1 MWQHQLSYLTWLCW
15 EMDPGERKK
24 WRAMCTGP
32 EFRLVSDRVNTQ
44 NNSLIKEER
53 IPGGPG
59 RTTEPP
65 VEPRT
70 ECHPRLSR
78 KCPFLGTPIVRQWKL
93 ILPRAPLS
101 RNEIFVSK
109 ITLISTALQ
118 RRLKG
123 LISQPPWTSSSGGY
137 TFARKSLLF
146 MGLLQLHHFL
156 KQFLRG
162 ETQ

>member
-1 MWQHQLSYLTWLCW
+1 
-15 EMDPGERKK
+15 MDPGVWKK
-24 WRAMCTGP
+24 WRAVCRGP
-32 EFRLVSDRVNTQ
+32 EFRSVSDRVNTQ
-44 NNSLIKEER
+44 NNSLIKEEH

-65 VEPRT
+65 VKPRT
-70 ECHPRLSR
+70 ECHRRLSS
-78 KCPFLGTPIVRQWKL
+78 KCLFLEHAMVRPSKL
-93 ILPRAPLS
+93 ILPPAPLS

-118 RRLKG
+118 RSLKG

-137 TFARKSLLF
+137 AFAKKSLLF
-146 MGLLQLHHFL
+146 MGLLHFL